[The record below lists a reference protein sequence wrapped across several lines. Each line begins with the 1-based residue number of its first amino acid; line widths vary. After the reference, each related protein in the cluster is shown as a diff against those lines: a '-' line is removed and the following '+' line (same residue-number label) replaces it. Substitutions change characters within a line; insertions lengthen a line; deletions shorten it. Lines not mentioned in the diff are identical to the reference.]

1 MAITCRRCG
10 AEYDATLFQFDHCI
24 QCDCGAWVE
33 LASGHVRD
41 EGGSPHDAPPPAEP
55 DGSHVAGDCGA

>member
-10 AEYDATLFQFDHCI
+10 AEYDATLFQFDHRI

-33 LASGHVRD
+33 LATGHVRD
-41 EGGSPHDAPPPAEP
+41 ESSASQNASPPAER
-55 DGSHVAGDCGA
+55 DRGGAAGDRGA